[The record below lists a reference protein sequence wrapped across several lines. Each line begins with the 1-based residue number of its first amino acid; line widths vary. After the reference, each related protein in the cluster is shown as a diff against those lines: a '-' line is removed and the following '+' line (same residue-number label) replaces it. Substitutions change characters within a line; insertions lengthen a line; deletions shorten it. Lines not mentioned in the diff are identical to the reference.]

1 MANMPSVDRVG
12 RHVAPSRVL
21 DAKVLKAFHDRN
33 TGTYM
38 GAYLAALE
46 WAVRGV
52 TLDDGDYI
60 RIARDR
66 RLALEARNHARRK
79 HGKESRQGQQG
90 QKARQD

>member
-1 MANMPSVDRVG
+1 MPSLDRVQ

-33 TGTYM
+33 AGTFM
-38 GAYLAALE
+38 GAYIAALE

-66 RLALEARNHARRK
+66 RLALEGRNHARRK

-90 QKARQD
+90 KQVRQGRRQ